1 MIPLICK
8 STLHMP
14 ACEAAPLRDDARDV
28 RLLVDHERLA
38 SALHQVQSRRLGTS
52 SCPKRGENGWRLLP
66 LHPLEL
72 PLLLEMELELAS
84 AQLPAQQQLLE
95 PPLLLEMELELAS
108 AQLPEQQPLR
118 MLCVFSRF
126 KPQRPVEGHIALRGY
141 AAWTAEGGP
150 PRRGE
155 AAVIPRAEAS
165 TR

>member
-1 MIPLICK
+1 MTPLCK

-95 PPLLLEMELELAS
+95 PPLRLEMELELAS

-118 MLCVFSRF
+118 MLCIFVFSRF
-126 KPQRPVEGHIALRGY
+126 KPQRPARGGAHSSARVCSLDGRGRSS
-141 AAWTAEGGP
+141 AAW
-150 PRRGE
+150 
-155 AAVIPRAEAS
+155 
-165 TR
+165 